1 MKRFIPTIAFL
12 GMFGFAAPAHA
23 GVDVVATVPDLAAIA
38 KAIGG
43 NQVNVTALSLPSQD
57 PHFVDAKPSLVLK
70 LHKADL
76 LIAVGLDLEAGW
88 LPSLQTQA
96 RNSDI
101 ARGGAHF
108 LECAHYVT
116 VLDLS
121 GAKVDRAEGDVHPGG
136 NPHYLYDPRQAA
148 KCALAIGAK
157 LALAD
162 PSNAKLYKK
171 NLDRFVAD
179 LKKARA
185 RWEEKLAPYKAEPVV
200 TYHKSMTYLID
211 WLGLD
216 EVATLEPKPGI
227 PPTARHVAQVIKTA
241 KAKGAAIVLQE
252 SYYPD
257 KTGKLVAS
265 KLGGRVVVLPGGA
278 DVSSGESYIEHMDR
292 FVDDLASAFEEAAKK

>member
-1 MKRFIPTIAFL
+1 MKRFLPTIAFL
-12 GMFGFAAPAHA
+12 GMFGFAVPAHA
-23 GVDVVATVPDLAAIA
+23 AVDVVATVPDLAAIV

-43 NQVNVTALSLPSQD
+43 NEVNVTALSLPSQD

-76 LIAVGLDLEAGW
+76 LVAVGLDLEVGW
-88 LPSLQTQA
+88 LPALQTQA

-101 ARGGAHF
+101 AAGGSRY
-108 LECAHYVT
+108 LECSQFVT

-121 GAKVDRAEGDVHPGG
+121 GARVDRAEGDVHPAG

-148 KCALAIGAK
+148 KCATGIGGK
-157 LALAD
+157 LALID
-162 PSNAKLYKK
+162 PSHAKLYKK
-171 NLDRFVAD
+171 NLDRFLAD
-179 LKKARA
+179 LKTARA
-185 RWEEKLAPYKAEPVV
+185 RWEDKLAPYKGKPVV
-200 TYHKSMTYLID
+200 TYHKSMTYVIK

-216 EVATLEPKPGI
+216 EIATLEPKPGI

-241 KAKGAAIVLQE
+241 KAKGAKVVLEE

-257 KTGKLVAS
+257 KTGKLVAN

-278 DVSSGESYIEHMDR
+278 DVSSGESYIEHMDK
-292 FVDDLASAFEEAAKK
+292 FVDDLASAFAAGD